1 MTEYF
6 ASLPDDQL
14 ARECQKRVDDYYDWI
29 LNTDRLSRWRIAYD
43 TYYGQRGSHNSS
55 YVSAGGDNNELSF
68 LMSNEYRNLVQH
80 LLVLTMQSRPSV
92 EIVATNTDSK
102 SKAQAY
108 LAEGIVEYY
117 RRSGRVDE
125 NTYLATE
132 ISLIMDSAWVFNEWD
147 ITKGQ
152 DVAVDPNTGA
162 PVRQGDVYSR
172 ARTPLDVVIDY
183 TKLDGTER
191 DWIIVRDPKN
201 KFDLAAQYPDKA
213 DKILSVTRDTQK
225 DAIFRFGDLSVNG
238 AWDSS
243 DIDVYTFYHRRSPAL
258 PFGKMFQWV
267 TSDVTLFSGPIPY
280 RKLPGNRIA
289 PCEQILSPLGYSNT
303 NDLLSLQDV
312 MDSLISY
319 AVTSMNMSAGN
330 CIWTKPGSNIDIDQI
345 AQGMTQ
351 IESEEMPQVLVTNKL
366 PPEWFN
372 LANFIIGRMEAI
384 SGVNS
389 VARGNTQGK
398 DMSGAAMALLQS
410 MSIQFNSGLQRSTN
424 KLVED
429 NANDIIMLT
438 QDFAKEKRLGMIVG
452 LNNQYMM
459 KEYGAKDIEDVQR
472 VFSRQSNPMKDTTA
486 GKMVLLDKY
495 QAIPGAVTS
504 PAQITEILDTG
515 SLKSFTDPS
524 RNKKLTIDQENEALM
539 RGEQVPVVF
548 CDMHLEH
555 LDGHSAIFSGP
566 DARRDPALVNSVQQ
580 HVNEHLQVWQ
590 NTDPAILMAFKIP
603 PFPQPMMPPPGMPGP
618 DGAPPPPQG
627 GPQDLNN
634 APPMPGQPNLPEN
647 PLSGQQFD
655 PASGGLP
662 Q

>member
-14 ARECQKRVDDYYDWI
+14 AKECQKRVDDYYEWI

-55 YVSAGGDNNELSF
+55 YVSAGGDNDELSF

-80 LLVLTMQSRPSV
+80 LLVLTMQSRPSI

-117 RRSGRVDE
+117 RRSGKIDE
-125 NTYLATE
+125 NCYLATE

-147 ITKGQ
+147 LMRGQ
-152 DVAVDPNTGA
+152 DVAVDDSTGS
-162 PVRQGDVYSR
+162 PVKQGDIYSR
-172 ARTPLDVVIDY
+172 ARTPLDVIIDF
-183 TKLDGTER
+183 TKLDGTDR

-201 KFDLAAQYPDKA
+201 KFDLAAQYPEKA
-213 DKILSVTRDTQK
+213 DKILSVTRDKQK
-225 DAIFRFGDLSVNG
+225 DAIFRFGDMANDQSADNT
-238 AWDSS
+238 S
-243 DIDVYTFYHRRSPAL
+243 DIDVYTLYHRRSPAL
-258 PFGKMFQWV
+258 PQGKMFQWI
-267 TSDVTLFSGPIPY
+267 SGDLSLFSGPIPY

-289 PCEQILSPLGYSNT
+289 PSEQILSPLGYSNA
-303 NDLLSLQDV
+303 NDLLGLQDV

-319 AVTSMNMSAGN
+319 AVSSMNMSAAN
-330 CIWTKPGSNIDIDQI
+330 CIWTPPGSNIDVDQL
-345 AQGMTQ
+345 ADGLKQ
-351 IESEEMPQVLVTNKL
+351 IESDVKPEVLIMNKL

-410 MSIQFNSGLQRSTN
+410 MSIQFNSGLQRSNN

-429 NANDIIMLT
+429 CANDVVQLT
-438 QDFAKEKRLGMIVG
+438 QDFAHEKRLGMIVG

-459 KEYGAKDIEDVQR
+459 KEYGAKDVEDVQR
-472 VFSRQSNPMKDTTA
+472 VFCRQSNPMKDTTA
-486 GKMVLLDKY
+486 GKMELLKVY
-495 QAIPGAVTS
+495 QAIPGAVTN
-504 PAQITEILDTG
+504 PAQVTEILDTG
-515 SLKSFTDPS
+515 SLKSFSDPA

-548 CDMHLEH
+548 CDQHLAH

-566 DARRDPALVNSVQQ
+566 EARRDPNLITAVRA
-580 HVNEHLQVWQ
+580 HVDEHLQVWQ
-590 NTDPAILMAFKIP
+590 TTDMAILMAFNIP
-603 PFPQPMMPPPGMPGP
+603 PFPQPMMMPMPGPNGEPPPPPPPGPG
-618 DGAPPPPQG
+618 G
-627 GPQDLNN
+627 
-634 APPMPGQPNLPEN
+634 PMPGAMPSEPNQPNMPTN
-647 PLSGQQFD
+647 PLTGE
-655 PASGGLP
+655 PAPGP